1 MKPLRD
7 WRQAQ
12 DLPSFLVLFRAHYP
26 TNINACGPTAT
37 TSAGMPVLAE
47 GLAMD
52 ERESVVEQWLRRN
65 AEVLARLQ

>member
-1 MKPLRD
+1 
-7 WRQAQ
+7 
-12 DLPSFLVLFRAHYP
+12 
-26 TNINACGPTAT
+26 
-37 TSAGMPVLAE
+37 MPVLAK